1 MKRGRRVPAGLCAQ
15 AILLAALALLP
26 FHPPAEGAMVLLP
39 LNGARAGQTLSWAIA
54 NDARPIAPG
63 PYPGSIVVFASRDR
77 LAGPAL
83 ANLTLILAS
92 AGASCSPP
100 PEDQENA

>member
-1 MKRGRRVPAGLCAQ
+1 M
-15 AILLAALALLP
+15 LLAVLALLP

-39 LNGARAGQTLSWAIA
+39 LNGAQEGRTLSGAIA
-54 NDARPIAPG
+54 NDARLIAPG
-63 PYPGSIVVFASRDR
+63 PYAGSIVVFGSRDR
-77 LAGPAL
+77 LAAPAM